1 MIETVIS
8 EYIKPIIMIMGLI
21 ELVKKCLPG
30 KRSKYFWI
38 IIQGVFCLI
47 AGLLVGL
54 QGWVDG
60 LTTALVVLILTKFL
74 VLLSLTTL
82 FYQFFLKKIR
92 DAGGKVQG
100 K

>member
-1 MIETVIS
+1 MIEEIIT

-21 ELVKKCLPG
+21 ELVKKCLPE
-30 KRSKYFWI
+30 KKSKYFWI
-38 IIQGVFCLI
+38 TIQTVLCLI
-47 AGLLVGL
+47 AGILVGL

-60 LTTALVVLILTKFL
+60 INTALIVLIMTKFL

-82 FYQFFLKKIR
+82 FYEFFLKKIR
-92 DAGGKVQG
+92 EAGGKIKG